1 MTIENDYQ
9 VLQQNLLLK
18 DKVLG
23 VINKVW
29 EVTNSGES
37 PDAIFSQILPMV
49 LPILDCDY
57 GFIAKINHLQSFQ
70 LCLKIYAQ
78 QCLSENSL
86 QQDEYILYDDLPEE
100 VMVLINSEQN
110 ILLNDLVSPLKI
122 SVKDTSVELNNLLG
136 IMLKAGGGCVGIA
149 IFANRNER
157 WSNNIEESLMPIF
170 NLCANII
177 DQNSRHQVFSD
188 IETKLHNVNQKKIN
202 DILESTTD
210 AYIALD
216 YELKVQ
222 HINQRAAVLFDIGS
236 SSFAEQSLYQIL
248 PELFDEAY
256 PLFQKTIHE
265 SISSQLN
272 FQDKRNNRWF
282 DIYIY
287 PIETGVC
294 LYCRDISE
302 KVEAEQALVENNEK
316 INAILDTVLDG
327 VLTMTQEGMI
337 TTFNPAAQK
346 MFEYAEDEIVNKNIR
361 LLVTNDFDNI
371 VDFYHDNIMQ
381 NYSYGCEMFGL
392 KKNGITFPIEVTLTE
407 LYLHK
412 KDLYTCV
419 IKDITERKRVD
430 KLKTEFVSTVSH
442 ELRTPLTAIK
452 GSLGMITS
460 GVLGVFEEPAKG
472 MLDIALQNSDRLLV
486 LINDLLDIDKIE
498 AGEVS
503 FDMKIQSVVELLKQ
517 SIDVNYSFSNQFN
530 IHLKLREPVEDISL
544 LFDFNR
550 LLQVMTNLISNA
562 IKFSSDG
569 AEVIIF
575 IEKLPTSVKICVQDH
590 GTGIAESFKPMV
602 FTKFVQG
609 DSSDTRGKGG
619 TGLGLSISQAIIDA
633 HHGMIGFTS
642 IEREGSTFFFELPIQ
657 SEKE

>member
-569 AEVIIF
+569 AGN
-575 IEKLPTSVKICVQDH
+575 Q
-590 GTGIAESFKPMV
+590 
-602 FTKFVQG
+602 
-609 DSSDTRGKGG
+609 
-619 TGLGLSISQAIIDA
+619 IS
-633 HHGMIGFTS
+633 HY
-642 IEREGSTFFFELPIQ
+642 L
-657 SEKE
+657 

>member
-1 MTIENDYQ
+1 
-9 VLQQNLLLK
+9 
-18 DKVLG
+18 
-23 VINKVW
+23 
-29 EVTNSGES
+29 
-37 PDAIFSQILPMV
+37 
-49 LPILDCDY
+49 
-57 GFIAKINHLQSFQ
+57 
-70 LCLKIYAQ
+70 
-78 QCLSENSL
+78 
-86 QQDEYILYDDLPEE
+86 
-100 VMVLINSEQN
+100 
-110 ILLNDLVSPLKI
+110 
-122 SVKDTSVELNNLLG
+122 
-136 IMLKAGGGCVGIA
+136 MLKAGGGCVGIA